1 MCHRTGL
8 IPCENPQLA
17 QLSKEM
23 VTPLVNQW
31 PSLGT
36 LNGNESGS
44 DSKLYRRHS
53 FVSTDHLSAENSLSS
68 DSQRLG
74 EGKREGEPWGPLGK
88 DPTPSMLG
96 LCGSL
101 ASLPSCKSL
110 ASLKSNECLVSD
122 SNEAS
127 PTRSPS

>member
-1 MCHRTGL
+1 MSGDPGGLGGLGVPGAPQALGGSPMSPGWCHLAGPRHWGLLQVLSTRLCCRTGL

-44 DSKLYRRHS
+44 DSKLYRR
-53 FVSTDHLSAENSLSS
+53 
-68 DSQRLG
+68 
-74 EGKREGEPWGPLGK
+74 
-88 DPTPSMLG
+88 
-96 LCGSL
+96 
-101 ASLPSCKSL
+101 
-110 ASLKSNECLVSD
+110 
-122 SNEAS
+122 
-127 PTRSPS
+127 

>member
-1 MCHRTGL
+1 MPICPVGRGRSLVPHMPHGPRCPSGPRHSWLRRVLSTHLCRRTGL

-44 DSKLYRRHS
+44 DSKLYRR
-53 FVSTDHLSAENSLSS
+53 
-68 DSQRLG
+68 
-74 EGKREGEPWGPLGK
+74 
-88 DPTPSMLG
+88 
-96 LCGSL
+96 
-101 ASLPSCKSL
+101 
-110 ASLKSNECLVSD
+110 
-122 SNEAS
+122 
-127 PTRSPS
+127 

>member
-1 MCHRTGL
+1 MPCRPWVVPRVPHTSRGWCHLAGPRHGWLLQVLSTRLCCRTGL

-44 DSKLYRRHS
+44 DSKLYRR
-53 FVSTDHLSAENSLSS
+53 
-68 DSQRLG
+68 
-74 EGKREGEPWGPLGK
+74 
-88 DPTPSMLG
+88 
-96 LCGSL
+96 
-101 ASLPSCKSL
+101 
-110 ASLKSNECLVSD
+110 
-122 SNEAS
+122 
-127 PTRSPS
+127 

>member
-1 MCHRTGL
+1 MPHTPCGLRCAAGPRRSWLRWVLSTRLCRRTGL

-44 DSKLYRRHS
+44 DSKLYRR
-53 FVSTDHLSAENSLSS
+53 
-68 DSQRLG
+68 
-74 EGKREGEPWGPLGK
+74 
-88 DPTPSMLG
+88 
-96 LCGSL
+96 
-101 ASLPSCKSL
+101 
-110 ASLKSNECLVSD
+110 
-122 SNEAS
+122 
-127 PTRSPS
+127 

>member
-1 MCHRTGL
+1 MSGEGWKGSGGWGSPEPGSPAGPGLSPAPHTSRGRCHLAGPRHWWLLQVLSARLCCRTGL

-44 DSKLYRRHS
+44 DSKLYRR
-53 FVSTDHLSAENSLSS
+53 
-68 DSQRLG
+68 
-74 EGKREGEPWGPLGK
+74 
-88 DPTPSMLG
+88 
-96 LCGSL
+96 
-101 ASLPSCKSL
+101 
-110 ASLKSNECLVSD
+110 
-122 SNEAS
+122 
-127 PTRSPS
+127 

>member
-1 MCHRTGL
+1 MGHDGLWAPLAHRFPPHVCHRTGL

-44 DSKLYRRHS
+44 DSKLYRR
-53 FVSTDHLSAENSLSS
+53 
-68 DSQRLG
+68 
-74 EGKREGEPWGPLGK
+74 
-88 DPTPSMLG
+88 
-96 LCGSL
+96 
-101 ASLPSCKSL
+101 
-110 ASLKSNECLVSD
+110 
-122 SNEAS
+122 
-127 PTRSPS
+127 

>member
-1 MCHRTGL
+1 MPPVPRMPRGTQWVVGAQHLQLHQVLSARVCRRTGL

-44 DSKLYRRHS
+44 DGKLYRR
-53 FVSTDHLSAENSLSS
+53 
-68 DSQRLG
+68 
-74 EGKREGEPWGPLGK
+74 
-88 DPTPSMLG
+88 
-96 LCGSL
+96 
-101 ASLPSCKSL
+101 
-110 ASLKSNECLVSD
+110 
-122 SNEAS
+122 
-127 PTRSPS
+127 

>member
-1 MCHRTGL
+1 VVGPQCPHTPHGLHRPAGPRRSWLCRALSTHLCHRTGL

-44 DSKLYRRHS
+44 DGKLYRR
-53 FVSTDHLSAENSLSS
+53 
-68 DSQRLG
+68 
-74 EGKREGEPWGPLGK
+74 
-88 DPTPSMLG
+88 
-96 LCGSL
+96 
-101 ASLPSCKSL
+101 
-110 ASLKSNECLVSD
+110 
-122 SNEAS
+122 
-127 PTRSPS
+127 

>member
-1 MCHRTGL
+1 MSGGLTGSGGLGGLGVPGGSPMPHTRRGCHLAGPGADTTHLCCRTGL

-44 DSKLYRRHS
+44 DSKLYRR
-53 FVSTDHLSAENSLSS
+53 
-68 DSQRLG
+68 
-74 EGKREGEPWGPLGK
+74 
-88 DPTPSMLG
+88 
-96 LCGSL
+96 
-101 ASLPSCKSL
+101 
-110 ASLKSNECLVSD
+110 
-122 SNEAS
+122 
-127 PTRSPS
+127 

>member
-1 MCHRTGL
+1 MLSARLCCRTGL

-44 DSKLYRRHS
+44 DSKLYRR
-53 FVSTDHLSAENSLSS
+53 
-68 DSQRLG
+68 
-74 EGKREGEPWGPLGK
+74 
-88 DPTPSMLG
+88 
-96 LCGSL
+96 
-101 ASLPSCKSL
+101 
-110 ASLKSNECLVSD
+110 
-122 SNEAS
+122 
-127 PTRSPS
+127 

>member
-1 MCHRTGL
+1 MSPIPRGPCCLAGPQHSQRITNLCHRTGL

-44 DSKLYRRHS
+44 DSKLYRRYLPRWGRPDPHPAPRPALG
-53 FVSTDHLSAENSLSS
+53 VCPGQRRGQGPVLAGGAVPALGAVAWVAQRRPSA
-68 DSQRLG
+68 D
-74 EGKREGEPWGPLGK
+74 
-88 DPTPSMLG
+88 T
-96 LCGSL
+96 
-101 ASLPSCKSL
+101 AS
-110 ASLKSNECLVSD
+110 
-122 SNEAS
+122 
-127 PTRSPS
+127 

>member
-1 MCHRTGL
+1 MPHMPHGPRRPAGPWHSRLCQVLSTRLCRRTGL

-44 DSKLYRRHS
+44 DSKLYRR
-53 FVSTDHLSAENSLSS
+53 
-68 DSQRLG
+68 
-74 EGKREGEPWGPLGK
+74 
-88 DPTPSMLG
+88 
-96 LCGSL
+96 
-101 ASLPSCKSL
+101 
-110 ASLKSNECLVSD
+110 
-122 SNEAS
+122 
-127 PTRSPS
+127 

>member
-1 MCHRTGL
+1 MPHMSCGLCPLAGPRHWRLCHVLSTHLCCRTGL

-44 DSKLYRRHS
+44 DSKLYRR
-53 FVSTDHLSAENSLSS
+53 
-68 DSQRLG
+68 
-74 EGKREGEPWGPLGK
+74 
-88 DPTPSMLG
+88 
-96 LCGSL
+96 
-101 ASLPSCKSL
+101 
-110 ASLKSNECLVSD
+110 
-122 SNEAS
+122 
-127 PTRSPS
+127 

>member
-1 MCHRTGL
+1 MVGSQYPGAPYALWDMEVPQCPICPVGRGGSPTPHTSHGLCWPAGPRHSRLCRVLSTRLCHRTGL

-44 DSKLYRRHS
+44 DSKLYRR
-53 FVSTDHLSAENSLSS
+53 
-68 DSQRLG
+68 
-74 EGKREGEPWGPLGK
+74 
-88 DPTPSMLG
+88 
-96 LCGSL
+96 
-101 ASLPSCKSL
+101 
-110 ASLKSNECLVSD
+110 
-122 SNEAS
+122 
-127 PTRSPS
+127 